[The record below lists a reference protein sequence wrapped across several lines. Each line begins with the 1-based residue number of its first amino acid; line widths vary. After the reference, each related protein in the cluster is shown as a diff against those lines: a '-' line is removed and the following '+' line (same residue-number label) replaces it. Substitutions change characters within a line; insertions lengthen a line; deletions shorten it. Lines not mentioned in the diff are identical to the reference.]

1 MARTFADDL
10 ASDVANTFITD
21 FAESIEWWPLGV
33 EANKVTMLAVIEREG
48 SPEPFE
54 SKHGEQLAYRAKLH
68 IATTTE
74 VNFRERHSATD
85 RFKFDDKLYA
95 TERPG
100 PSDVAKQII
109 HVIRHEP
116 ITTKQTRIR

>member
-1 MARTFADDL
+1 MPRTFADDL
-10 ASDVANTFITD
+10 ASDVANTFISD

-33 EANKVTMLAVIEREG
+33 EANSVDVSVVIEREG

-54 SKHGEQLAYRAKLH
+54 SNHGERLIYRAKLH
-68 IATTTE
+68 IATTSAI
-74 VNFRERHSATD
+74 NFRERHSAAD
-85 RFKFDDKLYA
+85 KFLIDSKLWSV
-95 TERPG
+95 ERPG
-100 PSDVAKQII
+100 TSDSAKQII